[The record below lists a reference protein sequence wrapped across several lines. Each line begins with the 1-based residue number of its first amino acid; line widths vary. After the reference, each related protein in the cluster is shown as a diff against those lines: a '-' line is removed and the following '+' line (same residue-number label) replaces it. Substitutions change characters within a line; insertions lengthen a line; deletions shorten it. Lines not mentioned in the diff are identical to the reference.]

1 MLAERLV
8 GDITM
13 VRCFFFVNIGE
24 DIEGTLVGKTDGHTL
39 TIRKSRVDLGTG
51 VIPEYLI

>member
-13 VRCFFFVNIGE
+13 VRCFFFVNVGE
-24 DIEGTLVGKTDGHTL
+24 NTEVTLVGKTDGHTL
-39 TIRKSRVDLGTG
+39 EIRRSCVDLGKG